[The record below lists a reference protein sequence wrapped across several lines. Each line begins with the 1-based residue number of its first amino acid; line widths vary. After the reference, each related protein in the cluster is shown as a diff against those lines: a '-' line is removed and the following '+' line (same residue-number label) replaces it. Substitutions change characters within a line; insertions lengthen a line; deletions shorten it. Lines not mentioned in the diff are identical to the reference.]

1 MEIGVKKIIGT
12 GNFYITET
20 VIWAWIISLVM
31 IIFALISTRKMKKVP
46 KGMQAYAELV
56 VDFVYNMVG
65 QTMGKQNLKFA
76 PYVGTLFIFILLG
89 NIIGLFDIRPITT
102 NINTT
107 FALATIT
114 FLMIHY
120 NAIKTRRLGGY
131 LRHLSQPNFLMLP
144 INIISELSFP
154 LSLSFRLFGNILG
167 GVVIMKLLYT
177 ALEKLSSHI
186 TGKIPIFIIAIPL
199 PLNFFF
205 DIFESVLQAY
215 VFSMLTMAFIANA
228 IKPAEG

>member
-1 MEIGVKKIIGT
+1 MELGTKKIIGI

-20 VIWAWIISLVM
+20 VIWAWIISIVM
-31 IIFALISTRKMKKVP
+31 IIFALLATRKMKKIP
-46 KGMQAYAELV
+46 KGLQAYAELI
-56 VDFVYNMVG
+56 VDFIYNWVA
-65 QTMGKQNLKFA
+65 QVMGKDKLKFA
-76 PYVGTLFIFILLG
+76 PYIGTLFIFILLG
-89 NIIGLFDIRPITT
+89 NLIGLFDIRPITT

-114 FLMIHY
+114 FVMIHY

-131 LRHLSQPNFLMLP
+131 IKHLSEPNFLMLP
-144 INIISELSFP
+144 INLISELSFP

-167 GVVIMKLLYT
+167 GVIIMKLLYML
-177 ALEKLSSHI
+177 LENISSLI
-186 TGKIPIFIIAIPL
+186 TGSIPILLIAIPL

-228 IKPAEG
+228 VKQKE

>member
-1 MEIGVKKIIGT
+1 
-12 GNFYITET
+12 
-20 VIWAWIISLVM
+20 
-31 IIFALISTRKMKKVP
+31 
-46 KGMQAYAELV
+46 
-56 VDFVYNMVG
+56 
-65 QTMGKQNLKFA
+65 MGKQNLKFA